1 MIFPLLSVSLISLF
15 VALRMAPDWVPQSR
29 AIRHGL
35 IGGWAGY
42 VVGAI
47 IGLLVSFVMITN
59 IWIGLFGHIVAFLG
73 ARASVR
79 GDEVPVIERHL
90 RNRVPG
96 N

>member
-1 MIFPLLSVSLISLF
+1 MFFPFISVSFIGLF
-15 VALRMAPDWVPQSR
+15 VALRMAPAWMPQTR

-47 IGLLVSFVMITN
+47 LGFLVGFVMITN
-59 IWIGLFGHIVAFLG
+59 IWVGLIGHLAAFLG

-79 GDEVPVIERHL
+79 GDEVPIIERRL